1 MDDTRGGNVKR
12 EDPRLNPL
20 APDDSTSVCA
30 ICSLTMHWT
39 KQCPH
44 AHERQQSDVF
54 VTAATRGDN
63 CNEEKCIEVM
73 LCTAGGARRNKHLL
87 LDETAGMASLDSGC
101 HRTVCSKRWLLN
113 FTSCF
118 SDKERCYICIEHS
131 SAIYRFVDGK
141 HKKAL
146 RCATFPC
153 RFGWKRV
160 NIRTDVIDSAIPL
173 FFMSCCSMKTARMII
188 NVAED
193 TAVVFGNAVNL
204 TTTSTGNYILP
215 LFSNDPH

>member
-1 MDDTRGGNVKR
+1 MLVHIVSSWSLHRTYPKKVDDTRGGNVKR

-101 HRTVCSKRWLLN
+101 HRTVCGESWLSN
-113 FTSCF
+113 FTSCL
-118 SDKERCYICIEHS
+118 SDKERRSIHIEHS
-131 SAIYRFVDGK
+131 SAIYRFDDGEQ
-141 HKKAL
+141 KKAL
-146 RCATFPC
+146 RCVTFPWK
-153 RFGWKRV
+153 FGEKRV
-160 NIRTDVIDSAIPL
+160 NIKTDVIDSAIPL
-173 FFMSCCSMKTARMII
+173 LMSCHSMKPAGIII
-188 NVAED
+188 NMAED
-193 TAVVFGNAVNL
+193 TFKFIKCGVL
-204 TTTSTGNYILP
+204 S
-215 LFSNDPH
+215 